1 VFQHAMCHW
10 KIGFQKI
17 NIFHYYGKWH
27 QLIGIKHKW
36 TQLIC
41 HMAICYFSM
50 CHILRPFRMNDVDI
64 FKMNVFNIINIAT
77 WQHIIC
83 SMGDQISCMVSH
95 KWQYKYSKSKD
106 QIVFLWIFLHPQSM
120 LFVTIVL
127 YILSKAIKRV
137 LVVNIDY
144 NFKLITN
151 NMQKKVFSISAWQN
165 MAKLN
170 QLD

>member
-1 VFQHAMCHW
+1 
-10 KIGFQKI
+10 
-17 NIFHYYGKWH
+17 
-27 QLIGIKHKW
+27 
-36 TQLIC
+36 
-41 HMAICYFSM
+41 
-50 CHILRPFRMNDVDI
+50 
-64 FKMNVFNIINIAT
+64 
-77 WQHIIC
+77 
-83 SMGDQISCMVSH
+83 
-95 KWQYKYSKSKD
+95 
-106 QIVFLWIFLHPQSM
+106 M